1 MVARFGDIEREER
14 SSARVAQQEDAKA
27 EREEIERRKRRT
39 ARRLA
44 FARRGW
50 TFSLFPDI
58 FHL

>member
-44 FARRGW
+44 FARRG
-50 TFSLFPDI
+50 
-58 FHL
+58 